1 VSECH
6 TGVTVTLHAGVAA
19 AETAKRMIDRLACGS
34 RCTGAHFLFRMGP
47 LEGGPMNPLHRAML
61 AEFRAEVNVA
71 LKYLLA
77 AARIVRD
84 RLFGGDSEE
93 GLLKATAVV
102 MNELLTA
109 WVTLGIR
116 LAELDI
122 PEGHFQLVLGA
133 VCYADHA
140 EDDAAWRWFLDV
152 AVRLGELT
160 HA

>member
-1 VSECH
+1 
-6 TGVTVTLHAGVAA
+6 
-19 AETAKRMIDRLACGS
+19 
-34 RCTGAHFLFRMGP
+34 
-47 LEGGPMNPLHRAML
+47 MNPLHRAML

-84 RLFGGDSEE
+84 RLFGGDGEE
-93 GLLKATAVV
+93 GLLKATAMV

-109 WVTLGIR
+109 WATLGIR
-116 LAELDI
+116 LAELNN
-122 PEGHFQLVLGA
+122 PEGHSQLVLAA

-152 AVRLGELT
+152 AVRLGEIT